1 MQHPTPSLAPY
12 RGLIGW
18 PEIAF
23 RRALEP
29 WRCLTA
35 RCSRWLWPRRIIL
48 WCRGMVY
55 RRIENSISIL
65 SITWNVSSTF
75 AESPALII
83 PPRNLC
89 CLLPR
94 PCVMLHSAI
103 PNRVGGV
110 LPALQIADS
119 TQKWKFK

>member
-1 MQHPTPSLAPY
+1 ML
-12 RGLIGW
+12 
-18 PEIAF
+18 
-23 RRALEP
+23 
-29 WRCLTA
+29 
-35 RCSRWLWPRRIIL
+35 
-48 WCRGMVY
+48 Y

-75 AESPALII
+75 AESPPLII
-83 PPRNLC
+83 PPRNLR

-110 LPALQIADS
+110 LPVLTDSGFNPKMEIQIIYQPDNHYWFFLS
-119 TQKWKFK
+119 TRKDGSYDAKPAFI